1 MYGNLKAL
9 VQGVPKKVWITA
21 SIASSNSHFFFGHL
35 VVIYKKGQIMD
46 RPVHYIISNVIGNVI
61 SKLVPTMYI
70 ILDEIR

>member
-1 MYGNLKAL
+1 
-9 VQGVPKKVWITA
+9 
-21 SIASSNSHFFFGHL
+21 
-35 VVIYKKGQIMD
+35 MD

>member
-1 MYGNLKAL
+1 M
-9 VQGVPKKVWITA
+9 
-21 SIASSNSHFFFGHL
+21 SILMSTL
-35 VVIYKKGQIMD
+35 ETTTLQVVMKSFHEKECMVTYKPQKLYIRREKGQIMD